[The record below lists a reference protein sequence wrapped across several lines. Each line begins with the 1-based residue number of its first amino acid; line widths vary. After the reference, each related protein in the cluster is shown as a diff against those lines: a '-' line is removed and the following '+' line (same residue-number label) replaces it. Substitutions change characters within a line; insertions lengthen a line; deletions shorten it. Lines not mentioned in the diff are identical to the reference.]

1 MYINFGLLN
10 EKKFFLRMNGL
21 TRKSIS
27 TDVGNNK
34 VSASRI
40 RDFIMN
46 DDSVIN
52 DVIPSIKKRTTLGAK
67 NIKIK
72 LIDLLGQ
79 PIMILFEFINET
91 ELIQIISNII
101 SKDPSQNSDNLLTNF
116 KEWCEDIIN
125 GKQFRHFHEEFL
137 FKASLMVSLLDRIIK
152 IDEIIIQQIN
162 DIIETSKIEHKR
174 NPQCPI
180 IEIPES
186 GVMFEAISVQELL
199 MYIPTILNTINILQ
213 DRFFQLIGKALG
225 KNNIPNK
232 IGDISNQIA
241 KSFGS
246 NILNLLRNYRKD
258 NGKEIR
264 NYRNLDQHEFSLIN
278 NYIVDKDTL
287 FHIYLPDDPFV
298 NTFQKITFSQKIDA
312 IPLIEVSIEK
322 FHNFVDNVLKEI
334 GCAEISHKHGSTT
347 SSFSPPPTNGC
358 ISLIQKRDKVLCMYL
373 KDGALTSNE
382 LPFKMSNITI
392 TPK

>member
-10 EKKFFLRMNGL
+10 EKKFFLRINGL

-52 DVIPSIKKRTTLGAK
+52 DVIPSIKRRNTLGAK
-67 NIKIK
+67 DIKIK

-116 KEWCEDIIN
+116 KEWCEDRIN
-125 GKQFRHFHEEFL
+125 DKKFRHFHGEFL

-152 IDEIIIQQIN
+152 IDEIITQQIN

-186 GVMFEAISVQELL
+186 GVIFEAISVQELL

-241 KSFGS
+241 LSFGS
-246 NILNLLRNYRKD
+246 NILKLLRNYRRD

-264 NYRNLDQHEFSLIN
+264 KYRNLDQHEFSLIN

-298 NTFQKITFSQKIDA
+298 KSFQKITFSQKIDA

-347 SSFSPPPTNGC
+347 SSF
-358 ISLIQKRDKVLCMYL
+358 VL
-373 KDGALTSNE
+373 S
-382 LPFKMSNITI
+382 
-392 TPK
+392 